1 MGNDSTSLSSTVEP
15 KANTRRGAKRIGYA
29 EVRPDTMDFGL
40 LLAGQNRIL
49 QIFIVNNRA
58 KPFSWKADT
67 GGASW
72 LTFEGESSGQ
82 IAPHDQQIIN
92 VHTDT
97 ASLQEGTYL
106 TTLNVVLMDSVK
118 VHIAATMVIVPH
130 SHIKVQNHISPK
142 SPSVVPSGRS
152 TFGISSTQGGTGTM
166 NVTVSQPK
174 ENKEP
179 VTWAATSNASWLT
192 LNTFSGVLQPF
203 NTAGDHQQIEVIVDS
218 SALTRGR
225 HQATLSFTASD
236 TFPSTSSPATMVTVQ
251 VSVN

>member
-82 IAPHDQQIIN
+82 RCPDGFG
-92 VHTDT
+92 
-97 ASLQEGTYL
+97 EGTHCRDYGYRSSL
-106 TTLNVVLMDSVK
+106 THKSTE
-118 VHIAATMVIVPH
+118 
-130 SHIKVQNHISPK
+130 SHITKKSLGSPFR
-142 SPSVVPSGRS
+142 SVNFWHLLDSGRYRDNECDGLP
-152 TFGISSTQGGTGTM
+152 TEGEQR
-166 NVTVSQPK
+166 
-174 ENKEP
+174 
-179 VTWAATSNASWLT
+179 
-192 LNTFSGVLQPF
+192 
-203 NTAGDHQQIEVIVDS
+203 AGDLGRDEQRELVD
-218 SALTRGR
+218 AE
-225 HQATLSFTASD
+225 HI
-236 TFPSTSSPATMVTVQ
+236 
-251 VSVN
+251 